1 MAEYFNVRFEKVCPG
16 CMQSCLNFS
25 PETTIKHGLGPMG
38 WIDYKETACEHAK
51 ICRECWNNSVMALNM
66 AGRNT
71 PFRTRWGKQSRYE
84 KEDEEIERCDF

>member
-1 MAEYFNVRFEKVCPG
+1 MAEYFDVQFEKVCPG
-16 CMQSCLNFS
+16 CMQSCQNFS
-25 PETTIKHGLGPMG
+25 PKKKIVHRLTPIG
-38 WIDYKETACEHAK
+38 WTDYKKIVCKHEY

-71 PFRTRWGKQSRYE
+71 PFRTCWGAKSRYE